1 MLRDETKHKKCNIQK
16 TIEGKRLQVI
26 IADRMSQEC
35 GVLIH
40 CLRTSEP
47 VSAGKEPM
55 LSKYRLA
62 IGTKLVPMAVC
73 II

>member
-1 MLRDETKHKKCNIQK
+1 M
-16 TIEGKRLQVI
+16 KRLI